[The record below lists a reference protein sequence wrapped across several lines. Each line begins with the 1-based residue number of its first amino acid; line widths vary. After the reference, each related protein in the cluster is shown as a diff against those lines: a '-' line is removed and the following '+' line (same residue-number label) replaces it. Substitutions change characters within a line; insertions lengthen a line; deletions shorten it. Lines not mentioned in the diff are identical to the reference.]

1 MKTYVVSKTFVMC
14 RTLLYHHSLWEQV
27 GRCDDTNKNEL
38 LQHGKTDVDLSFFPP
53 ILFLHL
59 VVFFPATCIA
69 KVFAP
74 GKMLFCIG
82 KLRLSVIHRN
92 DIGDIGMTFSKLDI
106 PQSPI
111 DWHTL
116 AANLSLQNTKQNRE
130 HPQRYLY
137 NEHATKGLRKSTV
150 GRYKGPG

>member
-1 MKTYVVSKTFVMC
+1 M
-14 RTLLYHHSLWEQV
+14 Q
-27 GRCDDTNKNEL
+27 
-38 LQHGKTDVDLSFFPP
+38 
-53 ILFLHL
+53 
-59 VVFFPATCIA
+59 

-92 DIGDIGMTFSKLDI
+92 DTEGDIGMTFSKRDI
-106 PQSPI
+106 LQLPI

-116 AANLSLQNTKQNRE
+116 GPNLRLQNTNQNRE

-137 NEHATKGLRKSTV
+137 NEHATNRLRKSTV
-150 GRYKGPG
+150 SRYKGPG

>member
-1 MKTYVVSKTFVMC
+1 MM
-14 RTLLYHHSLWEQV
+14 TLTKMNYCNTAKQMLTSRSPPPQFCSFIWLI
-27 GRCDDTNKNEL
+27 
-38 LQHGKTDVDLSFFPP
+38 FFP
-53 ILFLHL
+53 
-59 VVFFPATCIA
+59 VTCIA

-92 DIGDIGMTFSKLDI
+92 DTEGDIGMTFSKRDI

-116 AANLSLQNTKQNRE
+116 AQNLSLQNTKQNRE
-130 HPQRYLY
+130 HLQRYLY
-137 NEHATKGLRKSTV
+137 NEHATNRLRKSTV